1 MVKIYRNWFLASR
14 PWSFSMTALS
24 VSVGAALAGMDGTF
38 SWPLY
43 LYTLLTMIILHAATN
58 LMNDHY
64 DVLNGVDN
72 PEVPTAQYRPHP
84 LIEGKLEP
92 NHVKIAAYLLYAI
105 AIIAGIYLA
114 VLRGSTILTIGAIG
128 VLASITYTAPPFK
141 YKYIGLGE
149 FSVFLMWG
157 PLMVE
162 GSYFVQR
169 QMLTKSAFWISLPF
183 GALVALVLLV
193 NNLRDMKDDEKKG
206 IRTLPLLI
214 GRSNGVRLYVALV
227 IIAYMS
233 ILWMAFMGPLQ
244 RWSLI
249 VFFSLPLAYRLLKQ
263 IGQKIPADGDAQT
276 AKLDTAFG
284 ALLLTS
290 LILGSMF

>member
-1 MVKIYRNWFLASR
+1 
-14 PWSFSMTALS
+14 
-24 VSVGAALAGMDGTF
+24 
-38 SWPLY
+38 
-43 LYTLLTMIILHAATN
+43 MIILHAATN

-72 PEVPTAQYRPHP
+72 PEVSTAQYRPHP
-84 LIEGKLEP
+84 LIEGKLVP

-114 VLRGSTILTIGAIG
+114 VLRGWTILTIGAIG

-169 QMLTKSAFWISLPF
+169 QVLTKSAFWVSLPF

>member
-1 MVKIYRNWFLASR
+1 
-14 PWSFSMTALS
+14 MTALS
-24 VSVGAALAGMDGTF
+24 VSVGAALAGMDGAF

-72 PEVPTAQYRPHP
+72 PGVSTAQYRPHP
-84 LIEGKLEP
+84 LVEGKLEP
-92 NHVKIAAYLLYAI
+92 DHVKIAAYLLYAI
-105 AIIAGIYLA
+105 AITAGIYLA
-114 VLRGSTILTIGAIG
+114 VLRGWTILTIGAIG

-169 QMLTKSAFWISLPF
+169 QVLTKSAFWVSLPF

-227 IIAYMS
+227 VIAYMS

>member
-1 MVKIYRNWFLASR
+1 M
-14 PWSFSMTALS
+14 
-24 VSVGAALAGMDGTF
+24 
-38 SWPLY
+38 
-43 LYTLLTMIILHAATN
+43 
-58 LMNDHY
+58 
-64 DVLNGVDN
+64 
-72 PEVPTAQYRPHP
+72 
-84 LIEGKLEP
+84 
-92 NHVKIAAYLLYAI
+92 
-105 AIIAGIYLA
+105 
-114 VLRGSTILTIGAIG
+114 TIGAIG

-169 QMLTKSAFWISLPF
+169 QMLTKSAFWVSLPF

-214 GRSNGVRLYVALV
+214 GRSNGVRLYIALV

>member
-1 MVKIYRNWFLASR
+1 
-14 PWSFSMTALS
+14 MTALS
-24 VSVGAALAGMDGTF
+24 VSVGAALAGMDGAF
-38 SWPLY
+38 SWSLY

-64 DVLNGVDN
+64 DVLNGVDS
-72 PEVPTAQYRPHP
+72 PEVSTAQYRPHP

-92 NHVKIAAYLLYAI
+92 NHVRIAAYLLYAI

-114 VLRGSTILTIGAIG
+114 VLRGWTILTIGAIG

-169 QMLTKSAFWISLPF
+169 QMLTKSAFWVSLPF